1 MNPRA
6 RREGAFLFF
15 DEIQEV
21 PEWGAFLRRV
31 VDTLPATV
39 YVTGSS
45 SRMLSADLASE
56 FRGRA
61 ISRELF
67 PMSFSEYCRWHGR
80 LRALLIP
87 STYFSPSAQTNRRRS
102 R

>member
-1 MNPRA
+1 M
-6 RREGAFLFF
+6 
-15 DEIQEV
+15 
-21 PEWGAFLRRV
+21 
-31 VDTLPATV
+31 

-67 PMSFSEYCRWHGR
+67 PMSFSEYCRWHGASAPASPDEPVGSAAR
-80 LRALLIP
+80 AELRAALRGYLERGGFI
-87 STYFSPSAQTNRRRS
+87 TLR
-102 R
+102 